1 MEGKNNGQRKRE
13 SSEDLYGDY
22 GMLYGE
28 WERNDPEKRVDLF
41 SESSY
46 NAIFASKAATYNV
59 KDPEDPF
66 EPMKKTEADQD
77 GKKEK
82 TADPGAQ
89 KKRDRIVFFTATG
102 VIILTLLIA
111 ATSVQRIIHLRSQ
124 KTMDEQIEE
133 VILQEQGLADEP
145 FQEVVTEET
154 MALITRPQATGSAT
168 ADLGVEGWRGFVLRA
183 GTYDSASDAE
193 AAAGRL
199 KNQGY
204 AGYLVRGDSWE
215 LYSEAYLDEDEANK
229 AASSA
234 GTSRVDL
241 SISAQ
246 TLTVTG
252 SEHDVQVL
260 SAAVAQWPGL
270 IKSLTTAVKKA
281 AAGDISTEE
290 AMISVK
296 EIETQISGTV
306 TELQKTDVHG
316 NLWAYEVF
324 RMYAEADSALSD
336 IVEEGTISGSLAW
349 SRMRAASV
357 GMYWNYYTIVRE
369 FTGE

>member
-1 MEGKNNGQRKRE
+1 MEGKDKGQRKRE

-59 KDPEDPF
+59 KDPF
-66 EPMKKTEADQD
+66 EPKKKTEADQD

-241 SISAQ
+241 SFSAQ
-246 TLTVTG
+246 TLAITG

-296 EIETQISGTV
+296 EIEAQISGTV
-306 TELQKTDVHG
+306 TELQKTDIHG